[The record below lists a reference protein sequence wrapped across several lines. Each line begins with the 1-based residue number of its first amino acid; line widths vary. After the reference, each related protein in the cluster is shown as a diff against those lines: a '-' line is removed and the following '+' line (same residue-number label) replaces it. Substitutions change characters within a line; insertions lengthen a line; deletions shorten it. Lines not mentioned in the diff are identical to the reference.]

1 VSNYKSALKRI
12 LNANTDAEIDRV
24 WRGLVNVHA
33 IGHLTDSELMRL
45 DIKICERIDQL
56 LEELTG

>member
-1 VSNYKSALKRI
+1 MSNYKSALKRI

-33 IGHLTDSELMRL
+33 IGHLTDNELMKL
-45 DIKICERIDQL
+45 DLKICDRITYL
-56 LEELTG
+56 MKL